1 MLWPVTGLMQ
11 EKQAAFE
18 QVIPLIVNGTLR
30 ANIDSR
36 FTVDQIKQAV
46 TRSWEGHR
54 NGKVLI
60 VPTPL

>member
-1 MLWPVTGLMQ
+1 MQ
-11 EKQAAFE
+11 EKQAAFG

-36 FTVDQIKQAV
+36 FTVDQIKKAV
-46 TRSWEGHR
+46 TRSWEGRR